1 MRIRALAFL
10 ALIAFAVP
18 AAGSPSAQAQA
29 QTPEA
34 VVARWTDFLI
44 EVMKE
49 AKALGFKGR
58 YERLLPVVEET
69 FHLPTMVRF
78 AAGAYWTDSSP
89 EQRNRLVLAFTR
101 LNVGTLATF
110 IDDYSG
116 ESFRF
121 KGPMPGPQGT
131 TLFRTELVKANGSTI
146 DIAYLMANFKSGWR
160 AFDVVVDNGISE
172 LNVRRSEYNRIL
184 AREGLE
190 GLIAALNS
198 KADELTISVANAQ

>member
-1 MRIRALAFL
+1 MRIRTLAFL
-10 ALIAFAVP
+10 ALIAFAVS
-18 AAGSPSAQAQA
+18 AAGSPSAQAQ
-29 QTPEA
+29 TPEA
-34 VVARWTDFLI
+34 VVERWTDFLI
-44 EVMKE
+44 GVMKE

-78 AAGAYWTDSSP
+78 AAGAYWVDSSP
-89 EQRNRLVLAFTR
+89 DQRTRLILAFTR

-110 IDDYSG
+110 VDDYSG
-116 ESFRF
+116 ETFRH
-121 KGPMPGPQGT
+121 KGPTPGPQGT
-131 TLFRTELVKANGSTI
+131 TLFRTEVVKANGSTI
-146 DIAYLMANFKSGWR
+146 DIAYLMANFKNGWR
-160 AFDVVVDNGISE
+160 AFDVVVENGISE

-198 KADELTISVANAQ
+198 KADELNFSVADAK